1 MAKPELLNPCT
12 TVLDDDIIIITHAG
26 GLTEQISGSDLKSVM
41 RSGNAASAT
50 KWANARNINGLS
62 IDGQNNR
69 VNYAVCS
76 TAAATVAKVCDCAGF
91 ALITGSEIT
100 VKFSVTN
107 TATDPTLN
115 VNSTGAKPIYYK
127 GSAITPGLLAEN
139 RSYTFRYNGTQYEL
153 IGEAL
158 LNASGSAA
166 GLMSAADKTK
176 LDGIA
181 SDINTQV
188 AAKVSTSAIGAA
200 NGVASL
206 DSAGKVPSNQL
217 PSYVDDVLE
226 YAALSSFP
234 STGEAGKIYVAKDT
248 NKSYRWSG
256 STYVEL
262 SSYAVA
268 STSASGLMSAADKT
282 KLDGITKGSAAGNV
296 PVVGTALGTTNNNI
310 VVTDTSG
317 KLKPSGTVIG
327 SAAGKT
333 AGSAAGN
340 VPLVG
345 TALGTTDY
353 NVAVTNT
360 SGALKPYGVTAPN
373 LATYGLYVTGSA
385 SISSNVATFTETNL
399 TGLTASAG
407 TVVKVCFTAALQSS
421 SAINQVKLTFAGKTG
436 IIKAVRSGSLIA
448 VASHLFSGGNY
459 SSTYPY
465 KVWDAYTTLELMWT
479 GSEWLIMGDPVLC
492 SYSSETLNYTIKG
505 NGFIDIWRAT
515 EITQTSIGA
524 LVTITFPI
532 TFTISVPICTTGLS
546 RPQDDGLPEGTVNVR
561 ELNQTQLTFGFVIT
575 GRYVAGANAS
585 FSIKGY

>member
-12 TVLDDDIIIITHAG
+12 TVLDDDIVIITHAG
-26 GLTEQISGSDLKSVM
+26 GLTERISGADLKSVM

-115 VNSTGAKPIYYK
+115 VNSTGAKAIYYR

-139 RSYTFRYNGTQYEL
+139 RSYNFRYNGTQYEL

-188 AAKVSTSAIGAA
+188 EAKVPTSAVGAA

-226 YAALSSFP
+226 YASTSSFP
-234 STGEAGKIYVAKDT
+234 ATGETGKIYVAKDT

-262 SSYAVA
+262 SSYAEA

-296 PVVGTALGTTNNNI
+296 PVVGAALGTTNNNI
-310 VVTDTSG
+310 VVTDAKG
-317 KLKPSGTVIG
+317 NLKASGTVIG

-345 TALGTTDY
+345 TALGTINY
-353 NVAVTNT
+353 NVPVIDPN
-360 SGALKPYGVTAPN
+360 GGLKPYGVTAPN

-385 SISSNVATFTETNL
+385 SISSNIATFTVTNL

-407 TVVKVCFTAALQSS
+407 TVVKVCFSAALQSA

-436 IIKAVRSGSLIA
+436 IIKAVRGGSLIN

-459 SSTYPY
+459 SSSAPY

-492 SYSSETLNYTIKG
+492 SYASETLNYTIKG
-505 NGFIDIWRAT
+505 NGFIDISG
-515 EITQTSIGA
+515 IDFVSQTVVGS
-524 LVTITFPI
+524 LKTITFPI
-532 TFTISVPICTTGLS
+532 KFNSTIPFCTTGVL
-546 RPQDDGLPEGTVNVR
+546 RPEDDGLPEGTINVR
-561 ELNQTQLTFGFVIT
+561 LINTTKLTYGFVVT
-575 GRYVAGANAS
+575 GRYVAGAQFAYHVT
-585 FSIKGY
+585 GY

>member
-12 TVLDDDIIIITHAG
+12 TVLDDDIVIITHAG
-26 GLTEQISGSDLKSVM
+26 GLTESISGVDLKSVM

-115 VNSTGAKPIYYK
+115 VNSTGAKAIYYR

-188 AAKVSTSAIGAA
+188 AAKVASSAIGAA
-200 NGVASL
+200 NGVAGL

-262 SSYAVA
+262 SSYAEA

-296 PVVGTALGTTNNNI
+296 PVVGTALETTNNNI
-310 VVTDTSG
+310 VVTDTAG
-317 KLKPSGTVIG
+317 KLKPSGTTIG

-345 TALGTTDY
+345 TALGTTDN

-385 SISSNVATFTETNL
+385 SISSNIATYTVTNL

-407 TVVKVCFTAALQSS
+407 TVVKVCFSAALQSS
-421 SAINQVKLTFAGKTG
+421 AAINQVKLTFAGKTG
-436 IIKAVRSGSLIA
+436 IIKAVRGGSLIN

-492 SYSSETLNYTIKG
+492 SYASETLTYTIKG
-505 NGFIDIWRAT
+505 NGFIDIRGSD
-515 EITQTSIGA
+515 EITQANAGD
-524 LVTITFPI
+524 VKTINFPI
-532 TFTISVPICTTGLS
+532 TFTQTTPMCTTGVA
-546 RPQDDGLPEGTVNVR
+546 RPQNDGVPAGSANIRLIN
-561 ELNQTQLTFGFVIT
+561 NSKLTFGFVISAT
-575 GRYVAGANAS
+575 YVKGAYFNYNVR
-585 FSIKGY
+585 GY

>member
-12 TVLDDDIIIITHAG
+12 TVLDDDIVIITHAG
-26 GLTEQISGSDLKSVM
+26 GLTERISGSDLKSVM

-62 IDGQNNR
+62 IDGQANR

-76 TAAATVAKVCDCAGF
+76 TAAATVAKVCACAGF

-107 TATDPTLN
+107 TASNPTLN
-115 VNSTGAKPIYYK
+115 VNATGAKAIYYR
-127 GSAITPGLLAEN
+127 GSAITPGLLAQN

-188 AAKVSTSAIGAA
+188 AAKVASSAIGAA

-234 STGEAGKIYVAKDT
+234 ATGETGKIYVAKDT

-262 SSYAVA
+262 SSYAEA

-310 VVTDTSG
+310 VVTDSNG
-317 KLKPSGTVIG
+317 KLKPSGTTIG

-385 SISSNVATFTETNL
+385 SISSNIATFTVTNL

-407 TVVKVCFTAALQSS
+407 TVVKVCFKAALQSA

-436 IIKAVRSGSLIA
+436 IIKAVRSGSLIN

-459 SSTYPY
+459 SSSAPY

-492 SYSSETLNYTIKG
+492 SYVSETLNYTIKG
-505 NGFIDIWRAT
+505 NGFIDISGIDEGPSGGT
-515 EITQTSIGA
+515 GA
-524 LVTITFPI
+524 LNTITFPI
-532 TFTISVPICTTGLS
+532 KFNSTIPFCTTGVL
-546 RPQDDGLPEGTVNVR
+546 RPQNDGLPEGTFNVR
-561 ELNQTQLTFGFVIT
+561 LINTTQLTYGYVVS
-575 GRYVAGANAS
+575 GRYTAGAQFAYHVT
-585 FSIKGY
+585 GY